1 MLTRSRLRRSLIL
14 TLVVASALPAGAAR
28 GTADQRRAGPPRER
42 AAEDRLIPRN
52 VTWAGWHGGT
62 PYLRHD
68 GLFVGRTSTGA
79 FRVPY
84 QITAPV
90 DAEKGNGTVLVEPSH
105 FAIGLGARDVYL
117 RPRLLFGRGFAHA
130 GIGWSTADFGP
141 GQNLRILDPKVPGTV
156 VEGGTA
162 EGGGRTDPEIV
173 TEFARALSR
182 DPVARKTLG
191 ELGRTYATGF
201 SDSSVP
207 VLDLVTS
214 GRARGVFDLALPFTT
229 EGADPQPALLAG
241 RFDGRLVI
249 VNSEAETSATLLDR
263 GVVPGRYRFYAVAGS
278 PHAPDHL
285 EIPSFATRTTPASWE
300 PALRAHFL
308 QADRWVRDGDAPPAS
323 YHLKTAGGGVVRDA
337 NGNALAVDVQGRPA
351 PRPPYVELGEARY
364 VAGFVGGYDA
374 VRTIGQLGFA
384 SHAGYLAAFRGRLL
398 AQLAAGQITR
408 EEAVAMRARAALCP
422 PLTYT
427 QTYRDHYADFVAMRP
442 CPSSA

>member
-1 MLTRSRLRRSLIL
+1 MLIRSRLRRSLVL
-14 TLVVASALPAGAAR
+14 AVVLAAALPAGAAR
-28 GTADQRRAGPPRER
+28 GTAADHHRTDP
-42 AAEDRLIPRN
+42 AAEGRLIPRN
-52 VTWAGWHGGT
+52 VTWAGHYGRT
-62 PYLRHD
+62 VHLRHD
-68 GLFVGRTSTGA
+68 GVFEGRTSTGA

-90 DAEKGNGTVLVEPSH
+90 EAGRGNGTVLVEPSH
-105 FAIGLGARDVYL
+105 FSIGLGARDVYL
-117 RPRLLFGRGFAHA
+117 RPRLLFSRGFAHA

-141 GQNLRILDPKVPGTV
+141 GQNLRVLDPRAPGV
-156 VEGGTA
+156 FVRGGTA

-182 DPVARKTLG
+182 DPVARRILG
-191 ELGRTYATGF
+191 EAARKYVTGF

-241 RFDGRLVI
+241 RYDGRLVI
-249 VNSEAETSATLLDR
+249 LNSEAEDSATLADR
-263 GVVPGRYRFYAVAGS
+263 GVVPDRYRFYAVAGS
-278 PHAPDHL
+278 PHVPDHL
-285 EIPSFATRTTPASWE
+285 DISSFATRTTPAGWE

-308 QADRWVRDGDAPPAS
+308 QADRWVRHGDAPPAS
-323 YHLKTAGGGVVRDA
+323 YHLKTAGGVIARDA
-337 NGNALAVDVQGRPA
+337 TGNALAVDAHGRPV

-364 VAGFVGGYDA
+364 VTGFVGSYDT
-374 VRTIGQLGFA
+374 VRSIGELGFTG
-384 SHAGYLAAFRGRLL
+384 HAGYLAAFRGKLL
-398 AQLAAGQITR
+398 AQLAAGHITR
-408 EEAVAMRARAALCP
+408 EEAAAMRARAALCP

-442 CPSSA
+442 CASA